1 MIFNA
6 RIDGWSAQ
14 DFHESCDGKGP
25 TISFI
30 QIKDG
35 PCIGGFTTMKW
46 RSIKEDEDEEE
57 RKDKFLSDR
66 YAFLFN
72 LDDKL
77 VIPIKNSSR
86 AIAGQPDNGPT
97 YGNGDLVV
105 FSRFNE
111 PNHLRSMPKESS
123 YNIPEANNRNI
134 LTKSQ
139 KQQTSI

>member
-6 RIDGWSAQ
+6 RKEGWSAL
-14 DFHESCDGKGP
+14 DFHESCDGQGP

-46 RSIKEDEDEEE
+46 RSIKDDEDEEE

-72 LDDKL
+72 LEDKL

-86 AIAGQPDNGPT
+86 AIAGHPDNGPT

-123 YNIPEANNRNI
+123 YNIPEVNNRNI